1 MINLSDFVKNFDKI
15 DEINQYLQ
23 ILFIDLIQEGDIKNS
38 DNLKDSIRSL
48 ENASIFLAFDIQESV
63 NNNKPSIYREKIPQE
78 LQKFYLKLN
87 SIFEEHQ
94 DLKDLAGYLNN
105 NINEL
110 IKFSLSYQNYVFIK
124 KDDKLN
130 EKILQNLISKTII
143 IVAKTIN

>member
-1 MINLSDFVKNFDKI
+1 MINLSDFVKSFNKI

-23 ILFIDLIQEGDIKNS
+23 ILFIDLIQEEDIKNS
-38 DNLKDSIRSL
+38 NNLKDSMRNL

-87 SIFEEHQ
+87 SIFEDHQ
-94 DLKDLAGYLNN
+94 DLKELANYLNN
-105 NINEL
+105 QIHEL
-110 IKFSLSYQNYVFIK
+110 IKFSLSYQDYVFAK
-124 KDDKLN
+124 ENDKN
-130 EKILQNLISKTII
+130 AKILQNLISKTII